1 MSTGNINFVSDVRI
15 SKTVYEGMEVVSGN
29 TIFVGK
35 NVESAK
41 ITAASNI
48 KIQGNIINST
58 VVAGDY
64 SFKKKKYLLNLNNA
78 RNMIRELHSAIIQIN
93 SNSILE
99 GRKVGELI
107 KLLIENKYKDL
118 ISLCED
124 IIGYC
129 SIQGVYDSPLT
140 SFINNKI
147 KGFGPLNIMC
157 EDELLDFIDILS
169 EECDELESFEANDAD
184 IDTEYVQASK
194 LEALGS
200 VFIHG
205 KGQYNSEITALKNI
219 EFLQE
224 KSVCRGGV
232 ISAGKEIKLKTVGS
246 EAGVNTILKVPKD
259 GVITADIV
267 YSNTIFCIGEKQ
279 IMLDVSSKNVK
290 AYMDKMG
297 DIEIDKLLL

>member
-1 MSTGNINFVSDVRI
+1 
-15 SKTVYEGMEVVSGN
+15 
-29 TIFVGK
+29 
-35 NVESAK
+35 
-41 ITAASNI
+41 
-48 KIQGNIINST
+48 
-58 VVAGDY
+58 
-64 SFKKKKYLLNLNNA
+64 
-78 RNMIRELHSAIIQIN
+78 MIRELHSAIIQIN
-93 SNSILE
+93 SNSILG

-224 KSVCRGGV
+224 KSVCRGGI

-267 YSNTIFCIGEKQ
+267 YSNTVFCIGEKQ